1 MEARKKKQ
9 SGLEKI
15 RLSFRKKIK
24 RETVKKNVKNSKII
38 RGSSVQT
45 KRNLGQIR
53 IIKEKRHIIDTNL
66 RGKPL
71 SKKGTKMV
79 EAGRFK
85 MI

>member
-53 IIKEKRHIIDTNL
+53 KIKEKKHLIDTNL

-71 SKKGTKMV
+71 SKKGNKMV